1 MEVVYFIGLVG
12 ALVFVHELGHFAFAK
27 AFGVE
32 VQRFSIGFG
41 PRIAGFRFGET
52 EYIIAAFPLGGYVR
66 MLGENPHDVVPKA
79 KRGRSFQGQP
89 VAQRMLIVLAGP
101 AMNLLF
107 PLCLFFVMH
116 LGDGPTTPPVVGT
129 VFPERPADGRLL
141 PGDRVLAVDGDEI
154 GTFEELQD
162 TVADSAGEA
171 LMLRVE
177 RRGSVVEQPV
187 TPVPT
192 QLRREL
198 GRTEVVGRLG
208 IHPGQRRAV
217 LGVAPGSPAESA
229 GLRTFDVIIA
239 AGGQRIDLY
248 DELVNKLG
256 RGRPFVPVTYLRP
269 ETEEIFGG
277 LAEVG
282 VYRPRVAGL
291 HLNAN
296 THHGALRA
304 GIETSELY
312 IAEVEEGSPEHRMG
326 LRRGDRLLTL
336 DGYPIRNWSTFLAN
350 LRAGAGTP
358 RQLEWRRGTTVH
370 RGVLEL
376 ELREEVTAHGQS
388 LEVLKVAIANDQPV
402 RRAAPVPHPSP
413 VFHALRQAFE
423 ETGEMISLTGYS
435 LLRLV
440 QGRLGVESLG
450 GPLMIFSATQEAAAA
465 GASSYL
471 RLMAFISV
479 NLGLINLLPIP
490 LLDGGHLLF
499 FLVEAVGRRRV
510 SRRLRSRARIIGLLM
525 LLTLMLIALRNDLRR
540 FVGSEDPQTLSQSD
554 AQ

>member
-1 MEVVYFIGLVG
+1 MEVLYFIGLVG

-32 VQRFSIGFG
+32 VQCFSIGFG
-41 PRIAGFRFGET
+41 PRVAGFRWGET
-52 EYIIAAFPLGGYVR
+52 EYIVGAFPLGGYVR
-66 MLGENPHDVVPKA
+66 MLGENPHDVVPRA

-101 AMNLLF
+101 AMNLVF
-107 PLCLFFVMH
+107 PFCLFFGMH
-116 LGDGPTTPPVVGT
+116 LGDGPTTAPVVGT

-141 PGDRVLAVDGDEI
+141 PGDRILAVDGEAI
-154 GTFEELQD
+154 ATFDELQGA
-162 TVADSAGEA
+162 VSASAGQP
-171 LMLRVE
+171 LQLQVQ
-177 RRGSVVEQPV
+177 RRGSVVEQSV

-198 GRTEVVGRLG
+198 GRTEIVGRLG

-217 LGVAPGSPAESA
+217 IGVAPGSPAASA
-229 GLRTFDVIIA
+229 GLETFDVIVA
-239 AGGQRIDLY
+239 AGRQRIDLY
-248 DELVNKLG
+248 DDLVEKLG
-256 RGRPFVPVTYLRP
+256 AGGPFVPVTYLRP
-269 ETEEIFGG
+269 ETAEVLGG
-277 LAEVG
+277 LGELRL
-282 VYRPRVAGL
+282 YRPRVAGL
-291 HLNAN
+291 HLPASAR
-296 THHGALRA
+296 HGALRA

-312 IAEVEEGSPEHRMG
+312 IAGIEEGSPEHRMG

-336 DGYPIRNWSTFLAN
+336 DGYPIRNWSSFLAN

-358 RQLEWRRGTTVH
+358 RQLEWRRGSSVH

-376 ELREEVTAHGQS
+376 EVRSEQSAHGQTR
-388 LEVLKVAIANDQPV
+388 EVLKVAIANDQPV
-402 RRAAPVPHPSP
+402 RRGALVSHPSP
-413 VFHALRQAFE
+413 FGHAIRRAFE
-423 ETGEMISLTGYS
+423 QTGEMISLTGYS
-435 LLRLV
+435 LLRLL

-450 GPLMIFSATQEAAAA
+450 GPLMIFSATQEAAAE

-510 SRRLRSRARIIGLLM
+510 SRRLRGRARILGLFL

-540 FVGSEDPQTLSQSD
+540 FVGGDTSPTLSQRSD
-554 AQ
+554 Q